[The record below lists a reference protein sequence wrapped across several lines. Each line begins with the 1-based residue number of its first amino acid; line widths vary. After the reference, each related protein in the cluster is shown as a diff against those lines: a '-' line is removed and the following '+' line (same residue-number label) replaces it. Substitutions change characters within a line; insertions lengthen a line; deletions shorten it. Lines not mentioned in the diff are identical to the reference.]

1 MRRKYELE
9 RNNAIW
15 SNIPYFEGRVVD
27 GNDIT
32 LLCREI
38 LGMSDIDAIML
49 LQSTGHDLR
58 IVKENNEEISYTK
71 EVNDKRINVAIE
83 ENVVT
88 GIIGIF

>member
-9 RNNAIW
+9 RSNAIW
-15 SNIPYFEGRVVD
+15 SNIPYFEDRVD

-49 LQSTGHDLR
+49 LQSTGHDMR

-71 EVNDKRINVAIE
+71 EVNEKRINVAIE